1 MHVEPRDGGRRLGRL
16 APGRQADISVLD
28 VRPGDWMVYDV
39 LGAGLRVDRAVV
51 PFVTVKKGRVFT
63 PDWGPRAWGWEPD
76 RALPAGGPFAA
87 GAAEGSGSTMP
98 ILPEWSS
105 LGLFAV
111 AALVLLLTPGPAVL
125 YIVTRSIDQGWR
137 AGLVSVLGV
146 HVGTLAHIFAAAAG
160 LSALLAASAT
170 AFGVVKYLGAV
181 YLIYIGV
188 RRLRDRESRMIREGG
203 APTRLRRAFVDGVV
217 VNVLNPKTGLF
228 FLAFLPQFV
237 TEARGHV
244 GEQIVALGVVFVL
257 LGAVT
262 DSLYA
267 LTAGS
272 AARWLRGQPRF
283 LAGERWVTGGLYIS
297 LGLAAALSSTH
308 RK

>member
-1 MHVEPRDGGRRLGRL
+1 
-16 APGRQADISVLD
+16 
-28 VRPGDWMVYDV
+28 
-39 LGAGLRVDRAVV
+39 
-51 PFVTVKKGRVFT
+51 
-63 PDWGPRAWGWEPD
+63 
-76 RALPAGGPFAA
+76 
-87 GAAEGSGSTMP
+87 MP
-98 ILPEWSS
+98 MLPEWSS
-105 LGLFAV
+105 LGLFAI

-125 YIVTRSIDQGWR
+125 YIVTRSIDQGRR
-137 AGLVSVLGV
+137 AGLVSVAGV

-170 AFGVVKYLGAV
+170 AFGVVKYLGAA

-188 RRLRDRESRMIREGG
+188 RRLRDRSSLATPEAGE
-203 APTRLRRAFVDGVV
+203 PKRLRRAFVDGVV
-217 VNVLNPKTGLF
+217 VNVLNPKTALF

-244 GEQIVALGVVFVL
+244 GEQIVVLGLVFVL

-297 LGLAAALSSTH
+297 LGLVAALGSGH

>member
-1 MHVEPRDGGRRLGRL
+1 
-16 APGRQADISVLD
+16 
-28 VRPGDWMVYDV
+28 MV
-39 LGAGLRVDRAVV
+39 
-51 PFVTVKKGRVFT
+51 
-63 PDWGPRAWGWEPD
+63 
-76 RALPAGGPFAA
+76 
-87 GAAEGSGSTMP
+87 
-98 ILPEWSS
+98 LPEWSS

-125 YIVTRSIDQGWR
+125 YIVTRSVDQGRR
-137 AGLVSVLGV
+137 AGLVSVAGV

-170 AFGVVKYLGAV
+170 AFSAVKYLGAA

-188 RRLRDRESRMIREGG
+188 RRLRDRSSIV
-203 APTRLRRAFVDGVV
+203 APEAGKPKELRRAFLDGVI

-244 GEQIVALGVVFVL
+244 GEQVIALGVVFVL
-257 LGAVT
+257 LGAIT

-283 LAGERWVTGGLYIS
+283 LTGERWITGGLYIS
-297 LGLAAALSSTH
+297 LGVAAALSSSH